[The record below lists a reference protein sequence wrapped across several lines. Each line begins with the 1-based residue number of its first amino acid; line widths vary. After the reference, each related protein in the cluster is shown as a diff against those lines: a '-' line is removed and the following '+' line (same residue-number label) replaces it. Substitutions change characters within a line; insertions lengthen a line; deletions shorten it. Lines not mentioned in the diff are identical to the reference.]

1 MAARAPTRYH
11 VPVTAAEGFAM
22 AHSIHAQELP
32 RPYEA
37 PSVRKVA
44 VSAPFVWLQRGARDL
59 MGAPRPGLAVGVVI
73 AMVGLLL
80 AAATWKA
87 VYLAPAL
94 LGGFLLVAPL
104 FAIGLYAVSRQLE
117 RGEPPHL
124 ADAWGAWRGNAG
136 SIAMFGLMLAL
147 AYFFWERLAAIVFAL
162 SYTGEPLHL
171 SRLAME
177 LMSGRHVVLLST
189 FLGVGAAVAAV
200 VYSLSVVS
208 APLLLDRPVDVITA
222 TLTSLRCCARNPGP
236 LLLWAALIAALTL
249 LGFATLMVGLVVIF
263 PWLAHA
269 SWHAYRD
276 LVDA

>member
-1 MAARAPTRYH
+1 MAQ
-11 VPVTAAEGFAM
+11 
-22 AHSIHAQELP
+22 SIATGELS

-37 PSVRKVA
+37 PSVRQVA
-44 VSAPFVWLQRGARDL
+44 LSSPFVWLQRGARDL
-59 MGAPRPGLAVGVVI
+59 MRAPRPGLVVGAVVAVG
-73 AMVGLLL
+73 GLLL

-104 FAIGLYAVSRQLE
+104 FAIGLYEVSRQLE
-117 RGEPPHL
+117 RGEPRRP
-124 ADAWGAWRGNAG
+124 AGAWSAWRVNPG

-147 AYFFWERLAAIVFAL
+147 AYLFWERLAAIVFAL
-162 SYTGEPLHL
+162 SYDSQPLQL
-171 SRLAME
+171 SRLAVE
-177 LMSGRHVVLLST
+177 LMSGRHVVFLSS
-189 FLGVGAAVAAV
+189 FLAVGATVAAV

-236 LLLWAALIAALTL
+236 MALWAALIAALMAF
-249 LGFATLMVGLVVIF
+249 GFATLMVGLVVVF